1 MTASEASSQPPR
13 TGVRT
18 TAWSLPS
25 RAVAMF
31 SGPVGF
37 AVKLLLLSIVNAV
50 GIWALVVLAHRHQW
64 TAAGFVFVVTA
75 AIDALYLVPGRA
87 IPAKFLIPGTFFL
100 IAFQVIPVA
109 YTIDVAFTNYSTGH
123 ILKKPSAIRQICL
136 SSNDS
141 TTGARSRMTTTRTS
155 PREAPPSRR

>member
-1 MTASEASSQPPR
+1 
-13 TGVRT
+13 
-18 TAWSLPS
+18 
-25 RAVAMF
+25 MF

-64 TAAGFVFVVTA
+64 TAVGFVFVVTA

-109 YTIDVAFTNYSTGH
+109 YTVDVAFTNYSTGH
-123 ILKKPSAIRQICL
+123 ILKKSAAIAQIKQVTL
-136 SSNDS
+136 AETANGTSFTMAPAHDSSGNLVLLLAHDQN
-141 TTGARSRMTTTRTS
+141 RK
-155 PREAPPSRR
+155 